1 MISLAFMTSRNSILR
16 SPIMAA
22 SLLVLLA
29 LAGTALV
36 RVTGSGMD
44 KMPLAPITASHEL
57 RFEDGKDGSI
67 LIYEAKH
74 NKLIDS
80 AAPGTSNFL
89 RGTLRGLARERKR
102 IGVDSGPPFR
112 LVAHT
117 DGRLMLEDPS
127 TGRYVDLGSF
137 GNTNRETFVRL
148 LAIANAA
155 G

>member
-1 MISLAFMTSRNSILR
+1 MALTRKNSFLR

-22 SLLVLLA
+22 SLLVVLA
-29 LAGTALV
+29 ITGTAVV
-36 RVTGSGMD
+36 RLTGSGVD
-44 KMPLAPITASHEL
+44 KTPVATAAVTHEL
-57 RFEDGKDGSI
+57 RFEDGADGSI
-67 LIYEAKH
+67 LIYDAKH

-80 AAPGTSNFL
+80 AAPGTNNFL

-102 IGVDSGPPFR
+102 VGVDNRPPFR
-112 LVAHT
+112 LIARA

-148 LAIANAA
+148 LAIATAA
-155 G
+155 S

>member
-1 MISLAFMTSRNSILR
+1 MAIPSKSSFFR
-16 SPIMAA
+16 SPLAGA
-22 SLLVLLA
+22 SLLVMLA
-29 LAGTALV
+29 IAGTAVV
-36 RVTGSGMD
+36 RLTGSTD
-44 KMPLAPITASHEL
+44 KAPVAAIAVMHEL
-57 RFEDGKDGSI
+57 RFEDGADGSI

-74 NKLIDS
+74 NKLIDR
-80 AAPGTSNFL
+80 AAPGENNFL

-102 IGVDSGPPFR
+102 IGVDSKPPFKLISR
-112 LVAHT
+112 A

-155 G
+155 S

>member
-1 MISLAFMTSRNSILR
+1 MQSMAVNFIPKSILR
-16 SPIMAA
+16 SPIAAA
-22 SLLVLLA
+22 SLLVVLA
-29 LAGTALV
+29 LVGTTVV
-36 RVTGSGMD
+36 RLTGSGMD
-44 KMPLAPITASHEL
+44 ITPLAAATITHEL
-57 RFEDGKDGSI
+57 RFEDGADGSI

-80 AAPGTSNFL
+80 AAPGTNNFL

-112 LVAHT
+112 LVARA

-137 GNTNRETFVRL
+137 GSTNRETFVRL

>member
-1 MISLAFMTSRNSILR
+1 MHTMALTSKKSFLR

-22 SLLVLLA
+22 SLLVMLA
-29 LAGTALV
+29 ISGTAVV
-36 RVTGSGMD
+36 RLTGSGVD
-44 KMPLAPITASHEL
+44 KMAVAAATVTHEL
-57 RFEDGKDGSI
+57 RFEDGTDGSI
-67 LIYEAKH
+67 LIYDAKQ

-80 AAPGTSNFL
+80 AAPGTNNFL

-102 IGVDSGPPFR
+102 IGVDNKPAFR
-112 LVAHT
+112 LTAHS
-117 DGRLMLEDPS
+117 DGRLMLEDPT

>member
-1 MISLAFMTSRNSILR
+1 MAIPSKSSFFR
-16 SPIMAA
+16 SPIAGA
-22 SLLVLLA
+22 SLLVMLA
-29 LAGTALV
+29 IAGTAVV
-36 RVTGSGMD
+36 RLTDSVD
-44 KMPLAPITASHEL
+44 KAPVAAIAVMHEL
-57 RFEDGKDGSI
+57 RFEDGADGSI

-74 NKLIDS
+74 NKLIDR
-80 AAPGTSNFL
+80 AAPGENNFL

-102 IGVDSGPPFR
+102 IGIDSKPPFKLISR
-112 LVAHT
+112 A

-155 G
+155 S